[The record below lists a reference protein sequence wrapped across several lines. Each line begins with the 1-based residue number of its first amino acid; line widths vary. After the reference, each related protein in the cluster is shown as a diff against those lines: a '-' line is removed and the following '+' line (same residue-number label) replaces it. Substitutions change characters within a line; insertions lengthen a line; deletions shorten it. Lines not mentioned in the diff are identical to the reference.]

1 MLNYRPLSIA
11 ALAAAMAVSF
21 GLSGAALAEDAKS
34 PPQKAAKVAAKST
47 KAHAS
52 KAKGKTPDDKKS
64 DAAPKTDKE

>member
-21 GLSGAALAEDAKS
+21 GLAGAASAEDANA

-52 KAKGKTPDDKKS
+52 KAKGKTPDEPKS
-64 DAAPKTDKE
+64 DAAPKADKD